1 MMNCSDHENDRTGKE
16 YFLVIIPLKVL
27 FKGQTNQLWA
37 MTDKP
42 DRVNNKWLNEL
53 LINHQKHM
61 LIFTLHVNWILIF
74 YL

>member
-27 FKGQTNQLWA
+27 FKGQTYQLWA

-42 DRVNNKWLNEL
+42 GTE
-53 LINHQKHM
+53 
-61 LIFTLHVNWILIF
+61 
-74 YL
+74 